1 MTTYKVERMTYTDYD
16 IYMTGGYDY
25 NVESILIEAETAEE
39 AIQKAKKPGMVVN
52 KGYVKTLEEIKA
64 EQETKANAKAERE
77 AKAEKARA
85 KRKEIE
91 LRKATEMGLTVEEYR
106 KVKAHKATVAKVTRE
121 IEELEKALKQKRK
134 YLAKLTNR
142 G

>member
-16 IYMTGGYDY
+16 IYMRGGYNY

-52 KGYVKTLEEIKA
+52 EGYVKTLEEIKA
-64 EQETKANAKAERE
+64 EQEAKANAKAERE
-77 AKAEKARA
+77 AKAEKAKA
-85 KRKEIE
+85 KRKETE

-121 IEELEKALKQKRK
+121 IEELEKALEQKRK
-134 YLAKLTNR
+134 YLAKLTK
-142 G
+142 